1 MSQKPERLEEVYK
14 HNSQFKWLSARAR
27 ELDKL
32 NIILQKSLPLQFVN
46 HCRLAN
52 ISGDKVIVQTDKA
65 AFASLL
71 RFQAP
76 QICKALSTHLPEPVS
91 RLDVK
96 VRPLTT
102 ISRPDQ
108 ENHLHLSTKTAA
120 LIESTAAEI
129 EDGPLKTALNK
140 LAKRQKD

>member
-1 MSQKPERLEEVYK
+1 MSQKPERLEQVYK
-14 HNSQFKWLSARAR
+14 HNSHFKWLAARAR
-27 ELDKL
+27 QLNKL

-52 ISGDKVIVQTDKA
+52 ISADKVIVHTDKA

-76 QICKALSTHLPEPVS
+76 QVCKALSTHLPEPVS
-91 RLDVK
+91 RLEVK
-96 VRPLTT
+96 VRPLNT
-102 ISRPDQ
+102 ISRPNQ
-108 ENHLHLSTKTAA
+108 ENNIHLSTKTAA

-129 EDGPLKTALNK
+129 EDGPLKAALNK